1 MCIYTHI
8 HMPRSNHRK
17 QKRSLL
23 IHPKREL
30 VPSEADRGGQ
40 CLRLPLAVVSFRCLG
55 TPG

>member
-8 HMPRSNHRK
+8 HIPRSNHRK